1 MLHLLRSSNLGQQ
14 GVAVD
19 HNEVQFSSPPMDG
32 TVVLQKCVSAIP
44 ITLGRDG
51 RSEMAPMAM
60 LPEGAALHI
69 CGDGFDEMTVRAQWA
84 GQAYY
89 IFCQD
94 LLPPRKP
101 SASERLYPAVMRQR
115 A

>member
-1 MLHLLRSSNLGQQ
+1 M
-14 GVAVD
+14 D
-19 HNEVQFSSPPMDG
+19 HNEVRFSFPPIDG

-60 LPEGAALHI
+60 LPEGAALQI
-69 CGDGFDEMTVRAQWA
+69 CGNGFDDMTVRAHWA
-84 GQAYY
+84 GQTYY

-101 SASERLYPAVMRQR
+101 NASERLYPAVMRQR

>member
-1 MLHLLRSSNLGQQ
+1 
-14 GVAVD
+14 VD
-19 HNEVQFSSPPMDG
+19 HSEVPFSLPPIEG

-44 ITLGRDG
+44 ITLGKNG
-51 RSEMAPMAM
+51 KTEMAPIAM
-60 LPEGAALHI
+60 LPEGAALQI

-89 IFCQD
+89 VFCQD
-94 LLPPRKP
+94 LRPSRKP
-101 SASERLYPAVMRQR
+101 SGSERFRPAVMRQG